1 MCRALLIALFTISII
16 MVASLRASPVLYVDY
31 VEIMEWDGF
40 SWRSTYIPLV
50 GGTLSFTTSARLVV
64 VRTDSSSGKQPA
76 EVLID
81 GARYNPTLGTGVLW
95 NTAIVQLDGSL
106 HRVSVRYVDS
116 PSRLPA
122 LAFFATPGGSTD
134 QPLNVSI
141 PRIPGFVALG
151 LKVKVLLRGNDTT
164 RVIDRPF
171 FVLNSTT
178 VNVLGEALTIIE
190 ALVPFENASL
200 RGGFIRATYS
210 YLYGLQGGFGS
221 SIQLPPYPERY
232 LFLNSPSPINL
243 TRLNNLVKGTP
254 PKVFLA
260 ALSSFVVSL
269 PSVTYT
275 VNFNV
280 EQPST
285 LCGASSISYRVLAP
299 RVISGP
305 SGRSITLSGDN
316 TTLVFRFFSR
326 GVSLVDVVVSTPPG
340 ELSVSPPIYS
350 LSFVLYDKMGGRVR
364 NAYFTVYST
373 GKVIASGVVRNGEG
387 LVCPLP
393 PGEYVIVAYVANNV
407 IARTT
412 VQVAGDTYLPIITNT
427 TSVQITILREG
438 TQELLGN
445 YTITLRSGDL
455 VYNAS
460 GVEGRARIEGV
471 LPGVYAYSVYIDGDK
486 VYEDKLEVSD
496 ARNTFVF
503 SIPVYRLRV
512 QLVGALNQPLGG
524 LKVVLQGL
532 NIKREATTDLSGR
545 VDFGL
550 VPAGSYELAV
560 EEKHFNITVSADS
573 FKLVQLDVVAVVHEY
588 KITTGHVEFATL
600 VLLLLSIV
608 LAVRRI
614 VKSFKREESHIVEV

>member
-1 MCRALLIALFTISII
+1 MITLLIVT
-16 MVASLRASPVLYVDY
+16 VASIEASPVLYVNY
-31 VEIMEWDGF
+31 VEVMEWDGF
-40 SWRSTYIPLV
+40 SWRSTYILLA
-50 GGTLSFTTSARLVV
+50 GDTLSFTTSARLVV

-81 GARYNPTLGTGVLW
+81 GVRYNPTLGTGVLW
-95 NTAIVQLDGSL
+95 NTALVQLDGLL
-106 HRVSVRYVDS
+106 HRVSIRYVDS

-122 LAFFATPGGSTD
+122 LAFFAAPGGSTD

-141 PRIPGFVALG
+141 PRVPGFTTLG

-164 RVIDRPF
+164 RVMDRPF

-178 VNVLGEALTIIE
+178 INVLGEALTVVE
-190 ALVPFENASL
+190 AIVPFENVSI
-200 RGGFIRATYS
+200 RGDFIKATYS

-232 LFLNSPSPINL
+232 LFLNSPSPTNL
-243 TRLNNLVKGTP
+243 TSLNNVLKGTP
-254 PKVFLA
+254 PKVLLA
-260 ALSSFVVSL
+260 ALGSLGVSL

-285 LCGASSISYRVLAP
+285 LCGTSSISYRVLAP

-364 NAYFTVYST
+364 NACFTVYST
-373 GKVIASGVVRNGEG
+373 GKVTASGVVRDGEG

-407 IARTT
+407 IARAT
-412 VQVAGDTYLPIITNT
+412 VQVAGDTYLPITTNT
-427 TSVQITILREG
+427 TSVQITLLREG

-445 YTITLRSGDL
+445 YTITLRSNNL
-455 VYNAS
+455 VYNAT
-460 GVEGRARIEGV
+460 GVGGRARIEGV
-471 LPGVYAYSVYIDGDK
+471 LPGVYAYSVYISGDK
-486 VYEDKLEVSD
+486 VYEGKLEVSD
-496 ARNTFVF
+496 TRNSFVF
-503 SIPVYRLRV
+503 SIPVYHLRV
-512 QLVGALNQPLGG
+512 QLVGALNQPLNG

-532 NIKREATTDLSGR
+532 DIKREATTDPSGR
-545 VDFGL
+545 VDLGL
-550 VPAGSYELAV
+550 VPAGSYKLVAGEEL
-560 EEKHFNITVSADS
+560 FNVTIEADS
-573 FKLVQLDVVAVVHEY
+573 FKLVQLNIVAVVYGH
-588 KITTGHVEFATL
+588 KITTGHVEFALL
-600 VLLLLSIV
+600 VLLLFSIV
-608 LAVRRI
+608 LAVRKI
-614 VKSFKREESHIVEV
+614 VKGFKRGESHIVEV